1 MSKSEFMNWL
11 RENFSIGRDTQAIIE
26 NILDYV
32 EKLPVEQH
40 DEALLDML
48 GSGIGLTDGEIL
60 RIDLQKDEYFE
71 DDFEEEYE
79 DEDYGPSNPWD
90 APGMSVSDFI
100 RGVSYF

>member
-1 MSKSEFMNWL
+1 MSKAEFMNWL

-32 EKLPVEQH
+32 ERLPVEQQ

-60 RIDLQKDEYFE
+60 RIDFTKE
-71 DDFEEEYE
+71 D
-79 DEDYGPSNPWD
+79 
-90 APGMSVSDFI
+90 
-100 RGVSYF
+100 